1 MHEQPVQVIEPSE
14 NKYPNLVRFQKGVS
28 GNPGGKP
35 KGEDV
40 RALARK
46 NTKKAMQ
53 RIIDLIDDGDPRVA
67 FMAAKEVLDRAYGK
81 PKVVDDDTSSKTVT
95 INIVK
100 YTEPN
105 GGSHDPEQLAAET
118 VSVRTLELSG
128 EGR

>member
-1 MHEQPVQVIEPSE
+1 MHEQPTQLIEPSE
-14 NKYPNLVRFQKGVS
+14 NKYPNLIRFQKGVS

-53 RIIDLIDDGDPRVA
+53 RIVDLIDDSDPRVA

-81 PKVVDDDTSSKTVT
+81 PKVVEDDGSDKKSLT
-95 INIVK
+95 INIVR
-100 YTEPN
+100 Y
-105 GGSHDPEQLAAET
+105 EQADQNVTDAQPA
-118 VSVRTLELSG
+118 VRTLTFG
-128 EGR
+128 D

>member
-1 MHEQPVQVIEPSE
+1 MQEQPVQVIEPSE
-14 NKYPNLVRFQKGVS
+14 KKYPNLIRFQKGVS

-81 PKVVDDDTSSKTVT
+81 PKVVEDDGSDKKSLT
-95 INIVK
+95 INIVR
-100 YTEPN
+100 Y
-105 GGSHDPEQLAAET
+105 EQADQNVTDAQPA
-118 VSVRTLELSG
+118 VRTLTFG
-128 EGR
+128 D

>member
-1 MHEQPVQVIEPSE
+1 MQEQPVQVIEPSE
-14 NKYPNLVRFQKGVS
+14 KKYPNLIRFQKGVS

-81 PKVVDDDTSSKTVT
+81 PKVADDDGSDKKSLT
-95 INIVK
+95 INIVR
-100 YTEPN
+100 Y
-105 GGSHDPEQLAAET
+105 EQADQNVTDAQPA
-118 VSVRTLELSG
+118 VRTLTFG
-128 EGR
+128 D